1 MGYVLQQNKGMPG
14 PCTKL
19 HLRKKVWLRTLA
31 DGESVRGKRKNGR
44 EAQRGW
50 RWNARGERC
59 RQRERDCLYEP
70 LRDTYDSIYQQLF
83 ETNYEREEK
92 KEEMNGGWGWGPVQ
106 SNTLHHPEAMQCAL
120 SNFFKSHI
128 KIYLHFLF
136 SLGLQAALK
145 FVWHKLS
152 QRLWSHWSQNGA
164 DLPGWPLD
172 LLP

>member
-1 MGYVLQQNKGMPG
+1 MHQV
-14 PCTKL
+14 
-19 HLRKKVWLRTLA
+19 TLKEE
-31 DGESVRGKRKNGR
+31 GVVENV
-44 EAQRGW
+44 GW
-50 RWNARGERC
+50 RRECARDKKEWPRGTERLEMK
-59 RQRERDCLYEP
+59 RQRRAMQ
-70 LRDTYDSIYQQLF
+70 T
-83 ETNYEREEK
+83 EREIACTSPWETLMIPSTNSCLK
-92 KEEMNGGWGWGPVQ
+92 PIMRERRRRRRWTGGGGGPVQ

-164 DLPGWPLD
+164 NLPGWPLD

>member
-1 MGYVLQQNKGMPG
+1 MCEGQERMAER
-14 PCTKL
+14 
-19 HLRKKVWLRTLA
+19 H
-31 DGESVRGKRKNGR
+31 R
-44 EAQRGW
+44 EAGDETPEESD
-50 RWNARGERC
+50 AD
-59 RQRERDCLYEP
+59 RERDCLYEP

-92 KEEMNGGWGWGPVQ
+92 KEEMNRVCGGGPVQ

-145 FVWHKLS
+145 FV
-152 QRLWSHWSQNGA
+152 
-164 DLPGWPLD
+164 
-172 LLP
+172 

>member
-1 MGYVLQQNKGMPG
+1 MGGRLAQTSSAIGWPATNQILPLGNLTWDVQRWLICIEGSMGYVLQQNKGMPG

-70 LRDTYDSIYQQLF
+70 LRDMIPS
-83 ETNYEREEK
+83 TNSCLKPIMRERRRRRRWT
-92 KEEMNGGWGWGPVQ
+92 GGGGG
-106 SNTLHHPEAMQCAL
+106 ACA
-120 SNFFKSHI
+120 I
-128 KIYLHFLF
+128 KHTP
-136 SLGLQAALK
+136 SPRGNA
-145 FVWHKLS
+145 V
-152 QRLWSHWSQNGA
+152 RLI
-164 DLPGWPLD
+164 
-172 LLP
+172 